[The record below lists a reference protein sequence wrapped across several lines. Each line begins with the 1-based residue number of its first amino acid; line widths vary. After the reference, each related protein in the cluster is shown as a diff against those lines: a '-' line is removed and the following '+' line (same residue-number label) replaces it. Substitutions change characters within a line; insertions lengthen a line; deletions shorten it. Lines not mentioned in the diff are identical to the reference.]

1 MNSIAH
7 IGMCVKDLEISQ
19 KFYTEILGL
28 EVCGTHQ
35 DERIKIVFMSSGNGI
50 IELIQYFEDYT
61 PRPAGVVDHIAFK
74 VENIEESVEKL
85 KSAGVKLL
93 FEAPRPFE
101 QGKIFFFQGPDGE
114 RLEYVQK

>member
-1 MNSIAH
+1 MNRIAH
-7 IGMCVKDLEISQ
+7 IGMCVKDLEISK
-19 KFYTEILGL
+19 KFYNEILGL

-35 DERIKIVFMSSGNGI
+35 DERIKIAFMNSGNGI
-50 IELIQYFEDYT
+50 IEIIQYANEYT
-61 PRPAGVVDHIAFK
+61 PRTAGVVDHIAFE

-85 KSAGVKLL
+85 KKAGVKLL
-93 FEAPRPFE
+93 FDAPKPFE

>member
-7 IGMCVKDLEISQ
+7 IGMCVKDLGISQ

-50 IELIQYFEDYT
+50 IELIQYFGEYT

-85 KSAGVKLL
+85 KNEGVKLL

-114 RLEYVQK
+114 RLEYVQE